1 MNIYKN
7 NQRGIAL
14 IEFTFT
20 ILFFLIFFIGVIEI
34 ARLMYIWNTANEAAR
49 ISGRMA
55 SICEISS
62 AQHEIIRNKT
72 QYLIYASGSINQGS
86 TSWLQFE
93 YYPPGC
99 DQGNCQFVKTTVQ
112 DIQVSMFIP
121 LYGSTLALPPVTY
134 TTVRE
139 LLSNQMGNSDINPTC
154 LP

>member
-1 MNIYKN
+1 MNICKN

-14 IEFTFT
+14 IEFTLT
-20 ILFFLIFFIGVIEI
+20 ILTFLIFFIGVIEI
-34 ARLMYIWNTANEAAR
+34 ARLMYVWNTANEAAR

-72 QYLIYASGSINQGS
+72 QYLINASGSINRDS
-86 TSWLQFE
+86 ANWLQFE
-93 YYPPGC
+93 YFPPGC
-99 DQGNCQFVKTTVQ
+99 GQGNCQFIKTTVQ
-112 DIQVSMFIP
+112 DIKVSMFIP
-121 LYGSTLALPPVTY
+121 LYGGPLTLPPVTY

-154 LP
+154 QP